1 MTNSIDK
8 GGEGWGIYLGRESC
22 MYFFVVG
29 SFLYN
34 CGDTQVKTIKI

>member
-34 CGDTQVKTIKI
+34 YVVTLKLKL